1 MPPSQDDPI
10 EQLRIALERASTEA
24 KAISID
30 ESIAQKEEEDF
41 QKISTEDVEIQKRL
55 LELESLQQD
64 IIERRKYALRIFF
77 LLVFWL
83 LGVFAML
90 LLQAWKAW
98 GFSLTEP
105 LLISVVGGT
114 TASVISI
121 FIVVAK
127 YLFPSGRNSN

>member
-1 MPPSQDDPI
+1 MPQDPLDSI
-10 EQLRIALERASTEA
+10 EQLRIALDRASKEA
-24 KAISID
+24 GAISND
-30 ESIAQKEEEDF
+30 ESVGKKEEEDF
-41 QKISTEDVEIQKRL
+41 QRISTEDVEIQRKL
-55 LELESLQQD
+55 LELEGLQQD
-64 IIERRKYALRIFF
+64 ITERRTYARRIFV
-77 LLVFWL
+77 LLVGWL

-90 LLQAWKAW
+90 LFQAWTAW

-127 YLFPSGRNSN
+127 YLFPSGKNSS